1 MSPGKAKITP
11 LEKEVV
17 DKQVQ
22 LDLKEAVW
30 CDEHLNGLMTSCLED
45 FPDDNES
52 ELADYAA
59 GIAQGSITDRTQDR
73 HARQVK
79 LLIIFTFTAY
89 IVFHKQH
96 NTKWDLTA
104 VTRQTPYDIRTFI
117 THKCGEKD
125 KGYEGKRFSTAIATH
140 AALSYWYRHCRPN
153 ESVTKWRCNKTTEK
167 LKARSGEVSQS
178 ACALLREDMHQ
189 LNDYCMN
196 ATHMPEER
204 RWGVVRY
211 TAYLFAWLMLLQI
224 EEASIGVYVEIC
236 LKTRKSAQTGV
247 LHTWRLW
254 ANDADPRL
262 CPVQALIRIACLYGS
277 HVPLRGPLFLRIGK
291 FGDILRDQPVSTSI
305 LSCALTSD
313 LQGLAYSSW
322 ALYGTHSFRQG
333 GCQHRIRNC
342 NFNVSMVAA
351 WGGWS
356 QVEALTMF
364 RYFYSPND
372 NHEHM
377 VEYDLISIPPDSPP
391 QLLGELTTRRVNISG
406 IPSLIPQVLLTVRDG
421 FDNHPQ
427 CYQCWLASTS
437 LLLAPGRSRD
447 SEVFKKVIPVT
458 FESTSE
464 QAIQPL
470 TLHDLA
476 LEMHPHLIVHG
487 SAILGA
493 IVFTHMP
500 HCSIFDLLNSVAEVL
515 GTLDALN
522 VKLAAPHH

>member
-1 MSPGKAKITP
+1 MAWKPQLTTMSPGNAKTAP
-11 LEKEVV
+11 LEKEIADERVR
-17 DKQVQ
+17 
-22 LDLKEAVW
+22 LDLEEAVW
-30 CDEHLNGLMTSCLED
+30 CDEHLDGLMTSCLED

-52 ELADYAA
+52 KLADYAA
-59 GIAQGSITDRTQDR
+59 GIAQGSITDRTRDG
-73 HARQVK
+73 HARQ
-79 LLIIFTFTAY
+79 AY

-96 NTKWDLTA
+96 NTEWDPTA
-104 VTRQTPYDIRTFI
+104 VTPQTPYDIRAFI

-125 KGYEGKRFSTAIATH
+125 KGYEGKRFSTAVSTR

-153 ESVTKWRCNKTTEK
+153 ESVTEWRCDETTGVCHETSLSSHGLPTRARAVSEFMIGLEK
-167 LKARSGEVSQS
+167 MKARSGEVSQS
-178 ACALLREDMHQ
+178 ARTLLCEDMHR

-196 ATHMPEER
+196 ATRIPEER

-211 TAYLFAWLMLLQI
+211 TAYLFAWLMLLRI
-224 EEASIGVYVEIC
+224 EEVVTLEFSSVEIIPGESYVEIR

-277 HVPLRGPLFLRIGK
+277 HVPPRGPLFLRIGK

-305 LSCALTSD
+305 LSHALTSD

-333 GCQHRIRNC
+333 GCQHRIHNC
-342 NFNVSMVAA
+342 NFDMSMVAA

-377 VEYDLISIPPDSPP
+377 VEYDRND
-391 QLLGELTTRRVNISG
+391 
-406 IPSLIPQVLLTVRDG
+406 
-421 FDNHPQ
+421 
-427 CYQCWLASTS
+427 
-437 LLLAPGRSRD
+437 
-447 SEVFKKVIPVT
+447 KKRAK
-458 FESTSE
+458 F
-464 QAIQPL
+464 
-470 TLHDLA
+470 
-476 LEMHPHLIVHG
+476 
-487 SAILGA
+487 
-493 IVFTHMP
+493 
-500 HCSIFDLLNSVAEVL
+500 
-515 GTLDALN
+515 
-522 VKLAAPHH
+522 